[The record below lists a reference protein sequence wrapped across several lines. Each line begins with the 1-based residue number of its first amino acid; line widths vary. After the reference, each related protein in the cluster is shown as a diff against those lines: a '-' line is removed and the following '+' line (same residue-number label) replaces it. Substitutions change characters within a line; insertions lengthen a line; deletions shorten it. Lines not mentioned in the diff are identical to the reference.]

1 MKRRNLKLFGLV
13 LIIGLTYA
21 AGYAGKSSKTV
32 LPAAVKAAIAKLYPQ
47 AVIEEIEIEEE
58 GIKVYEIELKHN
70 GSELELTIAAD
81 GTILEVESEVV
92 IENLP
97 NAVQAAIIKAAAGA
111 KIEEV
116 KKEVTYWI
124 VKLHK
129 LKKSVTTYEA
139 ELLRDGKEIEIEIA
153 ADGSILESETK
164 DHDDDDE
171 DGDDDEDDDDEELSI
186 DQVPAA
192 VKATIL
198 KQAQGGT
205 VKEIERETKDGKTS
219 YEAEVIIGAKE
230 YELEI
235 AADGT
240 LISKEAEDDDD

>member
-1 MKRRNLKLFGLV
+1 MKRRYLKLFGLV

-21 AGYAGKSSKTV
+21 AGYAGKSPKTT
-32 LPAAVKAAIAKLYPQ
+32 LPAAVKEAITKLYTQ
-47 AVIEEIEIEEE
+47 AVVEEVEVEEE
-58 GIKVYEIELKHN
+58 GVKVYEIELKHN
-70 GSELELTIAAD
+70 GRELELTIAAD

-92 IENLP
+92 MENLP

-116 KKEVTYWI
+116 KEEVTYW
-124 VKLHK
+124 VVRLQKLQK
-129 LKKSVTTYEA
+129 PETTYEA

-153 ADGSILESETK
+153 ANGSILEQK
-164 DHDDDDE
+164 AQDHDDDDC
-171 DGDDDEDDDDEELSI
+171 DDDDDDEELSI
-186 DQVPAA
+186 DQVPAV

-198 KQAQGGT
+198 KQALGGT

-219 YEAEVIIGAKE
+219 YEAEIIVNAKE

>member
-1 MKRRNLKLFGLV
+1 MKRQYLKLFGLV

-21 AGYAGKSSKTV
+21 AGYAAKSPKTT

-47 AVIEEIEIEEE
+47 AVVEEVEVEEE

-81 GTILEVESEVV
+81 GTILEMESEVV
-92 IENLP
+92 MENLP
-97 NAVQAAIIKAAAGA
+97 KAVQAAIIKAAPGA

-116 KKEVTYWI
+116 KEEVTYW
-124 VKLHK
+124 VVRLHK
-129 LKKSVTTYEA
+129 LQKPETTYEA
-139 ELLRDGKEIEIEIA
+139 ELVTDGNEIEIEIA
-153 ADGSILESETK
+153 ADGTILEQKAK

-171 DGDDDEDDDDEELSI
+171 DDEDEELSI
-186 DQVPAA
+186 DKVPAA

-198 KQAQGGT
+198 KESQGGT
-205 VKEIERETKDGKTS
+205 VKEIERETKDAKTT
-219 YEAEVIIGAKE
+219 YEAEVIIGEKE